1 MTNEPQVPKERS
13 IVETDS
19 SDEAIVKKETSPI
32 TSETMALIE
41 AIRTKAS
48 SETKKAGEFTREK
61 YLETVRSLRTE
72 IEKLEFKPEEVEK
85 SFQHIQ
91 EEAEKNWESITKQ
104 VQGFGDRLSEAAKVA
119 WETLTKPKSD
129 SEK

>member
-19 SDEAIVKKETSPI
+19 SDEAIVEKETSPI

-72 IEKLEFKPEEVEK
+72 IEKLEFKPEEVEQ

-91 EEAEKNWESITKQ
+91 EEAEKNWESITR
-104 VQGFGDRLSEAAKVA
+104 G
-119 WETLTKPKSD
+119 
-129 SEK
+129 

>member
-19 SDEAIVKKETSPI
+19 SDGAIVEKETSPI

-48 SETKKAGEFTREK
+48 SETKKAGELTREK

-72 IEKLEFKPEEVEK
+72 IEKLEFKPEEVEQ

-104 VQGFGDRLSEAAKVA
+104 VQDFGDRLSEAAKVA

>member
-1 MTNEPQVPKERS
+1 MTNDPQVPKERA
-13 IVETDS
+13 IVETNS
-19 SDEAIVKKETSPI
+19 PDEAIVEKETSPI
-32 TSETMALIE
+32 TNETMALIE

-48 SETKKAGEFTREK
+48 SETQKAGEFTREK
-61 YLETVRSLRTE
+61 YLETVRGLRTE
-72 IEKLEFKPEEVEK
+72 IEKLEFKPEEVEQ

-104 VQGFGDRLSEAAKVA
+104 VQDVGDRLSEAAKLA
-119 WETLTKPKSD
+119 WETLTQPKSD